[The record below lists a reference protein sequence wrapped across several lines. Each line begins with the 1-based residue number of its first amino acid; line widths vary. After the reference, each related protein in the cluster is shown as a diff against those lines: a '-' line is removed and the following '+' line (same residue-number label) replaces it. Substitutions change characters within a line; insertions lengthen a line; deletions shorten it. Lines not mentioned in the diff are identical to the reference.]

1 MVLWEARLES
11 ARRPCIAWRWY
22 DPFNPT
28 KSPVFSLSLRLLDCS
43 NPSNGIDTM
52 SCPRITPRHLAVSIT
67 AMLMGALS
75 SLATAS
81 TSTSFPDA
89 AASDPAKLGW
99 MIGSPPPADRT
110 VGFEDGSYF
119 QFPAM
124 RWSVSNFRQLM
135 PTINVSRGLGAPVP
149 LQSALRNDIDAIS
162 FVPLGAKASMTWDQS
177 LAATYTD
184 GIVVMHR
191 GKVVYERYFGVLKP
205 EGQHA
210 AMSVT
215 KSVVGTL
222 GAMLIAEGLIDPSK
236 HVADYVPELASS
248 AFGSATVR
256 QVLDMTTGLKY
267 SEDYADPNAEVW
279 AHAKAGSPL
288 PKPKDYTGPRSYYEF
303 LQTVQ
308 LQGEHGRAFAYK
320 TVNSDVLGWV
330 IARVTGRNVA
340 QLLSERIWSRLGAE
354 QDAYFTVDSIGTPFA
369 GGGLNTGLRD
379 LARFGEM
386 LRNDG
391 AFNGQQ
397 IVPKAVVDDIRHG
410 GEKQA
415 FAKAGYDLL
424 KGWSYRSMWWVTDK
438 DGGAFMARGVY
449 GQRIYVDPN
458 AEMVIVRYASHPV
471 AANSANDP
479 VTLPAFEAMAQYL
492 SRLP

>member
-1 MVLWEARLES
+1 
-11 ARRPCIAWRWY
+11 
-22 DPFNPT
+22 
-28 KSPVFSLSLRLLDCS
+28 
-43 NPSNGIDTM
+43 M
-52 SCPRITPRHLAVSIT
+52 SHPRISSRRLAVSIT
-67 AMLMGALS
+67 AVLTAFLS
-75 SLATAS
+75 SLSTAS
-81 TSTSFPDA
+81 TAKTFPDADA
-89 AASDPAKLGW
+89 AASDPATLGW
-99 MIGSPPPADRT
+99 MMGSPPPADRT
-110 VGFEDGSYF
+110 LRFEDGSYY

-149 LQSALRNDIDAIS
+149 LQSALRSDIDALG
-162 FVPLGAKASMTWDQS
+162 FVPLGAKASMTWEQS

-222 GAMLIAEGLIDPSK
+222 GAMLVAEGRIDADK
-236 HVADYVPELASS
+236 HVADYVPELANS

-256 QVLDMTTGLKY
+256 QVLDMTTALKY

-308 LQGEHGRAFAYK
+308 LQGEHGSAFAYK

-410 GEKQA
+410 SDKQA

-424 KGWSYRSMWWVTDK
+424 KGWSYRSMWWVTNK
-438 DGGAFMARGVY
+438 EGGAFMARGVH
-449 GQRIYVDPN
+449 GQRIYVDPK

-479 VTLPAFEAMAQYL
+479 VTLPAFEALAQHL
-492 SRLP
+492 SRLH